1 MKPRIDGSFAFTAL
15 LGIFVLAC
23 LIGGRALPDV
33 LQIATNIA
41 GYSTLA
47 LIVLLLVGH
56 FYPGLLRWAE
66 TALQDVW
73 GDKGTDPRSVGR
85 GPESAEGGEG
95 PLPLSAI
102 ARSMGYALGFL
113 ALVFIFGFYLIPPIF
128 IATYLILDA
137 RVPPLW
143 AVVAG
148 VGATVLLIGGMQ
160 AVNVDV
166 WVGVIPEIIPG
177 YLGGSLLPPI

>member
-1 MKPRIDGSFAFTAL
+1 MKSSVNGGFVFTLL
-15 LGIFVLAC
+15 LGLFVLVC
-23 LIGGRALPDV
+23 LIAADELPGQ

-41 GYSTLA
+41 GYWTLF

-56 FYPGLLRWAE
+56 FRPGMLRWAE
-66 TALQDVW
+66 TTLQDMW
-73 GDKGTDPRSVGR
+73 GGKGTDARSVGR
-85 GPESAEGGEG
+85 DEGAESEEG
-95 PLPLSAI
+95 PVPWPAV

-113 ALVFIFGFYLIPPIF
+113 ALAFVFGFYLIPPLF

-143 AVVAG
+143 AIVAG
-148 VGATVLLIGGMQ
+148 IGATVLLIGGMQ

-177 YLGGSLLPPI
+177 YSGASMIPPF